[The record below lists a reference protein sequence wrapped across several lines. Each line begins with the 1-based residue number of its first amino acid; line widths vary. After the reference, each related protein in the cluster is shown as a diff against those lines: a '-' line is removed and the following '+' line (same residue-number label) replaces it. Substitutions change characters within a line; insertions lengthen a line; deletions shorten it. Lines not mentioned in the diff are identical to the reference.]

1 MASIVTTGHD
11 ERHDPLVSESRGFI
25 QANQK
30 ATSAPEHS
38 HASRTGHWSRL
49 LHRRY
54 NKCEVGSDFRVGMRG
69 ISKGSEAHASQG
81 VILDSDVGGAPAEQ
95 SGVGWREMAAEP
107 PIGSDTPFVAA
118 TDAGDDLVR
127 EESGDLVG
135 PDFANREIGDAEVLV
150 GSAAPVGWSH
160 PAPDDCTQTGE
171 QRPDSHRGG
180 VRISAAR
187 LVHELEKRVVVA
199 GADRVDSR
207 LDVRPPTDEA
217 CDGEF
222 KAASGCGWDRR
233 SESNGA
239 WFHVRTV
246 HPGRPGSRPGS
257 AAAPVEA
264 QLVGGVGK

>member
-49 LHRRY
+49 LHRCY
-54 NKCEVGSDFRVGMRG
+54 NECEVGSDFRVGMRG
-69 ISKGSEAHASQG
+69 ISKGSEPHSNQC
-81 VILDSDVGGAPAEQ
+81 VLLDRHVGGAPVEQ
-95 SGVGWREMAAEP
+95 RGVGWREVATEA
-107 PIGSDTPFVAA
+107 PIRGDASFVAPA
-118 TDAGDDLVR
+118 DAGDDLVR
-127 EESGDLVG
+127 EEGGGLVG
-135 PDFANREIGDAEVLV
+135 PDFANREIDDAEVLV

-160 PAPDDCTQTGE
+160 PAPNDRTQAGE
-171 QRPDSHRGG
+171 QRPDGQRCG
-180 VRISAAR
+180 VRIPGTH
-187 LVHELEKRVVVA
+187 LVHQLEECVVVA
-199 GADRVDSR
+199 GADRVDGR
-207 LDVRPPTDEA
+207 LDVRPPTGEA

-222 KAASGCGWDRR
+222 KAASGRGWDRR

-246 HPGRPGSRPGS
+246 HPGRPGSRPES

-264 QLVGGVGK
+264 QLVGGAGK